1 MQNAFQRTQRSRI
14 NSSSARVNTLPVG
27 LFGVLR
33 IIAFVCGPNA
43 AANSFSS
50 YDQKEFSSAGGRILS
65 KGGGAPLRIASGP
78 EIFLKRSE
86 TTIFLPGFVM
96 GLIARILAFVVPPP
110 IVVSAP
116 GVQPIPL

>member
-50 YDQKEFSSAGGRILS
+50 YDQKEFSSAAGGLFLKGGRPAAER
-65 KGGGAPLRIASGP
+65 GAGPKVLVEGP
-78 EIFLKRSE
+78 EHPHFFS
-86 TTIFLPGFVM
+86 GFVNDPQ
-96 GLIARILAFVVPPP
+96 ARHPLCRSPPAQGN
-110 IVVSAP
+110 S
-116 GVQPIPL
+116 

>member
-1 MQNAFQRTQRSRI
+1 MQNAFQRTQRSRM

-50 YDQKEFSSAGGRILS
+50 YDQKEFSSAGG
-65 KGGGAPLRIASGP
+65 G
-78 EIFLKRSE
+78 IFLKSGALALRRAVPPIIFSERLE
-86 TTIFLPGFVM
+86 TTTLFARFV
-96 GLIARILAFVVPPP
+96 LCYIAPP
-110 IVVSAP
+110 IPSRRAQQSVVCGS
-116 GVQPIPL
+116 VIE